1 MNIQRIEGLIAA
13 PFTPLN
19 QDETLNVSIIPSY
32 YQMLKRNGVN
42 GAFICGSTG
51 EGVSITLDEKKL
63 ISKAWAEAIKGD
75 NEFKVTLFFKSCR
88 ALVVLNSLF
97 A

>member
-1 MNIQRIEGLIAA
+1 MKIQRIEGLIAA

-19 QDETLNVSIIPSY
+19 QDETLNVSVIPSY

-51 EGVSITLDEKKL
+51 EGTSLTFNEKNWLLKPGL
-63 ISKAWAEAIKGD
+63 MRKRAI
-75 NEFKVTLFFKSCR
+75 LHLR
-88 ALVVLNSLF
+88 
-97 A
+97 